1 MTATT
6 TPISN
11 NDEFPIGAPA
21 VDLAWQRDDQNLWF
35 VTAEGTVGRFEPR
48 SPWAGSL
55 FTPGPGF
62 TGTANSLVAWPGHG
76 VWTLVSGQSTA
87 VFVKCDSYGHYQTH
101 PLESGRECHSMVLA
115 KSREGWD
122 RIVAVLADRNRLV
135 FVNAA
140 GVTSNSLSYADGLY
154 GVAVS
159 EREPTLYWLSSPGG
173 RSLVR
178 YDAHTGAFSPAV
190 NIGVEAQDLAVT
202 PSGDT
207 VWVGTPENALYKYS
221 VEDGLLTRVDAPCPA
236 RRLKAAADG
245 TLWFASPR
253 GDAIG
258 YVLPGEARAAVISTG
273 DGSQPSALAVSADS
287 RLWAALSGRPALRR
301 VSRYRL
307 AVVSGDTQ
315 SVAVGRRFP
324 EPLVVK
330 AVQLDGTPVAAQRI
344 EFSVEGGSAVFENGK
359 PTEVRFTGSDGD
371 ELGVATSS
379 LLKALKE
386 GPCVVTARWAET
398 EAVASFSRLT
408 VTPPVGAAHHVRY
421 VSGAGQTVPPGKS
434 FDEPM
439 KVIVEDQNGVP
450 VPGAEVTFKVRDED
464 AATFPGGVDT
474 AKVTSEADGSATS
487 PVLTAGDKA
496 DVFAVRVWV
505 AKTPVS
511 LLLDQNIQ

>member
-6 TPISN
+6 IPASN
-11 NDEFPIGAPA
+11 PDEFPIGAPA
-21 VDLAWQRDDQNLWF
+21 VDLAWQSDDQNLWF
-35 VTAEGTVGRFEPR
+35 VTAEGTIGRFEPR
-48 SPWAGSL
+48 SPWGSTV
-55 FTPGPGF
+55 FTPGPPF
-62 TGTANSLVAWPGHG
+62 AGTADSLVAWPGHG
-76 VWTLVSGQSTA
+76 VWTFISGQSA
-87 VFVKCDSYGHYQTH
+87 AAFVKCDSHGSYQIH
-101 PLESGRECHSMVLA
+101 PLDSGRECHSMALA

-122 RIVAVLADRNRLV
+122 RIVAVLSDRNRLV
-135 FVNAA
+135 FVNSG
-140 GVTSNSLSYADGLY
+140 GVTSNSLSYDDGLY

-178 YDAHTGAFSPAV
+178 YDAHNGAFLPPV
-190 NIGVEAQDLAVT
+190 NIGVEARDLAVT

-207 VWVGTPENALYKYS
+207 VWVAGPDNAIFKYG
-221 VEDGLLTRVDAPCPA
+221 VEDGLITRVDAPCPA
-236 RRLKAAADG
+236 HRLKTTADG
-245 TLWFASPR
+245 TLWFTSTQ

-258 YVLPGEARAAVISTG
+258 YVLPGEGRATMFSTG
-273 DGSQPSALAVSADS
+273 DGSQPSGLAVSADS

-307 AVVSGDTQ
+307 AVVSGDDQ
-315 SVAVGRRFP
+315 SVAVGQRFP

-330 AVQLDGTPVAAQRI
+330 AVQLDGTPVAQQRI

-359 PTEVRFTGSDGD
+359 PKEVRYTGSDLD
-371 ELGVATSS
+371 QAGVATSS
-379 LLKALKE
+379 LLKTLKE
-386 GPCVVTARWAET
+386 GPCVVTARWSET

-421 VSGAGQTVPPGKS
+421 IAGAGQTVAPGKS

-439 KVIVEDQNGVP
+439 KVIVEDENGSP
-450 VPGAEVTFKVRDED
+450 VPDAEVTFKIRDEG

-474 AKVTSEADGSATS
+474 AKVTSGTDGSAAS

-496 DVFAVRVWV
+496 DVFAVRVRV

-511 LLLDQNIQ
+511 LLLDQYIQ

>member
-1 MTATT
+1 MAAPTIPLGNT
-6 TPISN
+6 
-11 NDEFPIGAPA
+11 DEFPINTAA
-21 VDLAWQRDDQNLWF
+21 VDLAWQSDDQNLWF
-35 VTAEGTVGRFEPR
+35 VTAEGAIGRFEPR
-48 SPWAGSL
+48 SPWSNTV

-62 TGTANSLVAWPGHG
+62 AGTANSLVAWPGHG
-76 VWTLVSGQSTA
+76 VWTFLSGQSAA
-87 VFVKCDSYGHYQTH
+87 VFVKCDNNGHYQTH
-101 PLESGRECHSMVLA
+101 PLDSGRECHSMVLA

-122 RIVAVLADRNRLV
+122 RIVAVLSDRSRLV
-135 FVNAA
+135 FINSG
-140 GVTSNSLSYADGLY
+140 GVMSTSLTYPDGLH

-159 EREPTLYWLSSPGG
+159 EREPTRYWLSSPGG

-190 NIGVEAQDLAVT
+190 TIGVEPRDLAVT

-207 VWVGTPENALYKYS
+207 VWVATPDNEIYKYG
-221 VEDGLLTRVDAPCPA
+221 VGDGLLTRVDSPCPA
-236 RRLKAAADG
+236 RRQKATADG
-245 TLWFASPR
+245 TLWFAGPE

-273 DGSQPSALAVSADS
+273 DGSRPSGLAMSADS
-287 RLWAALSGRPALRR
+287 RLWAALSGRQALRR

-307 AVVSGDTQ
+307 AVVSGDAQ
-315 SVAVGRRFP
+315 STVVGRRFADA
-324 EPLVVK
+324 LVVK
-330 AVQLDGTPVAAQRI
+330 AVQLDGTPVAGQRI
-344 EFSVEGGSAVFENGK
+344 EFSVEGGSAVFENDK
-359 PTEVRFTGSDGD
+359 PAETRYTGTEG
-371 ELGVATSS
+371 EQLGAATSS

-386 GPCVVTARWAET
+386 GPCVVTARWTET
-398 EAVASFSRLT
+398 KAVASFSRLT

-421 VSGAGQTVPPGKS
+421 VSGAGQTVSPGKS

-439 KVIVEDQNGVP
+439 KVIVEDKDGSP
-450 VPGAEVTFKVRDED
+450 VPGAEVTFKIRDEG

-474 AKVTSEADGSATS
+474 AKVTGEADGSATS

-511 LLLDQNIQ
+511 LLLEQNIQ

>member
-1 MTATT
+1 MAATT
-6 TPISN
+6 TPTSN
-11 NDEFPIGAPA
+11 TDEFPIGAPA
-21 VDLAWQRDDQNLWF
+21 VDLAWQSDDQNLWF

-48 SPWAGSL
+48 SPWASTL

-62 TGTANSLVAWPGHG
+62 AGAANSLVAWPGHG
-76 VWTLVSGQSTA
+76 VWTFVSGQSSA

-101 PLESGRECHSMVLA
+101 TLDSGRECHSMVLA

-122 RIVAVLADRNRLV
+122 RIVAVLSDRNRLV
-135 FVNAA
+135 FINSG
-140 GVTSNSLSYADGLY
+140 GVTSNSLAYPDGLY
-154 GVAVS
+154 AVAVS
-159 EREPTLYWLSSPGG
+159 EREPALYWLSSPGG

-190 NIGVEAQDLAVT
+190 NIGVEARDLAVT

-207 VWVGTPENALYKYS
+207 VWVAAPENAIYKYS
-221 VEDGLLTRVDAPCPA
+221 VGDGLLTRVESPCPA
-236 RRLKAAADG
+236 RRLKATADG
-245 TLWFASPR
+245 TLWFAGPQ

-258 YVLPGEARAAVISTG
+258 YVLPGEARAAVISAG
-273 DGSQPSALAVSADS
+273 DDSRPSGLAVTADS

-307 AVVSGDTQ
+307 AVVSGDAQ
-315 SVAVGRRFP
+315 SVAVGQRFP

-330 AVQLDGTPVAAQRI
+330 AVELDGTPVAGQRI
-344 EFSVEGGSAVFENGK
+344 EFSVEGGSAVFENGE
-359 PTEVRFTGSDGD
+359 PSEVRRTGSDGD

-379 LLKALKE
+379 LLKTLKE
-386 GPCVVTARWAET
+386 GPCVVTARWTET
-398 EAVASFSRLT
+398 EAVAAFSRLT
-408 VTPPVGAAHHVRY
+408 VTPQVGAAHHVRY

-439 KVIVEDQNGVP
+439 KVIVEDKNGTP
-450 VPGAEVTFKVRDED
+450 VPGAEVTFKVRDEG

-474 AKVTSEADGSATS
+474 AKVTGEADGSATS

>member
-6 TPISN
+6 IPAGN
-11 NDEFPIGAPA
+11 PDEFPIGAPA
-21 VDLAWQRDDQNLWF
+21 VDLAWQSDDQNLWF
-35 VTAEGTVGRFEPR
+35 VTAEGTIGRFEPR
-48 SPWAGSL
+48 SPWGSTV
-55 FTPGPGF
+55 FTPGPPF
-62 TGTANSLVAWPGHG
+62 SGTADSLIAWPGHG
-76 VWTLVSGQSTA
+76 VWTFVSGQSGA
-87 VFVKCDSYGHYQTH
+87 AFVKCDSHGSYQIH
-101 PLESGRECHSMVLA
+101 PLDSGRECHSMALA

-122 RIVAVLADRNRLV
+122 RIVAVLSDRNRLV
-135 FVNAA
+135 FVNSGGA
-140 GVTSNSLSYADGLY
+140 TSNSLSYDDGLY

-178 YDAHTGAFSPAV
+178 YDAHTGSFLPPV
-190 NIGVEAQDLAVT
+190 NIGVEPRDLAVT

-207 VWVGTPENALYKYS
+207 VWVASPDNALFKYS
-221 VEDGLLTRVDAPCPA
+221 VEDGLITRVDAPCPA
-236 RRLKAAADG
+236 HRLKTTADG
-245 TLWFASPR
+245 TLWFTSPQ

-258 YVLPGEARAAVISTG
+258 YVLPGEGRATVFSTG
-273 DGSQPSALAVSADS
+273 DGSRASGLAVSADS

-307 AVVSGDTQ
+307 TVVSGDDQ
-315 SVAVGRRFP
+315 SASVGQRFP

-330 AVQLDGTPVAAQRI
+330 AVQLDGTPVAEQRI

-359 PTEVRFTGSDGD
+359 PKEVRYTGGELDQ
-371 ELGVATSS
+371 LGVATSS

-386 GPCVVTARWAET
+386 GPCVVTARWTET
-398 EAVASFSRLT
+398 EAVAPFSRLT
-408 VTPPVGAAHHVRY
+408 VAPPVGTAHHVRY
-421 VSGAGQTVPPGKS
+421 VAGAGQTVPPGKS

-439 KVIVEDQNGVP
+439 RVIVEDENGSP
-450 VPGAEVTFKVRDED
+450 VPGTEVTFKIRDEG

-474 AKVTSEADGSATS
+474 AKVTSGTDGSAAS

-511 LLLDQNIQ
+511 LLLDQYIQ